1 MKRDAYFRVPFVLFS
16 FAVGALLLP
25 AMLRAQSQ
33 DSSQSVAEAAR
44 RARTQKK
51 KSDKPVKVI
60 TDETLQVNDEDVQN
74 ATAWQPKPPESAAN
88 AAQAAP
94 AAQTSGQGDAETLK
108 KVTAELARLKEKL
121 SDAQKDLDLAQREYA
136 LSRESYYSNPN
147 YANDAS
153 GKAKLEGIQAQIDS
167 GQQEV
172 AKWKAKLAEQQELV
186 DKLKG
191 KVPG

>member
-1 MKRDAYFRVPFVLFS
+1 MNHHAYFRVPFVLVS
-16 FAVGALLLP
+16 LALGALLLP
-25 AMLRAQSQ
+25 AALPAQSQ

-44 RARTQKK
+44 RARAQKK

-74 ATAWQPKPPESAAN
+74 ATAWQPKPPET
-88 AAQAAP
+88 AAQPVP
-94 AAQTSGQGDAETLK
+94 ATGTPSQGDAEALK
-108 KVTAELARLKEKL
+108 KATAELARLKEKL

-153 GKAKLEGIQAQIDS
+153 GKAKLDGIQAQIDS
-167 GQQEV
+167 DQQEV
-172 AKWKAKLAEQQELV
+172 AKWKAKVAAQQELV

>member
-1 MKRDAYFRVPFVLFS
+1 MPFVLVS
-16 FAVGALLLP
+16 LALGALLLP
-25 AMLRAQSQ
+25 AALPAQSQ

-44 RARTQKK
+44 RARAQKK

-88 AAQAAP
+88 PAQTAP
-94 AAQTSGQGDAETLK
+94 AAQTPSQGDADALK
-108 KVTAELARLKEKL
+108 KATAELARLKEKL

-136 LSRESYYSNPN
+136 LSRESFYSNPN
-147 YANDAS
+147 YAEDAS

-167 GQQEV
+167 DQQEV
-172 AKWKAKLAEQQELV
+172 AKWKAKVAAQQELV